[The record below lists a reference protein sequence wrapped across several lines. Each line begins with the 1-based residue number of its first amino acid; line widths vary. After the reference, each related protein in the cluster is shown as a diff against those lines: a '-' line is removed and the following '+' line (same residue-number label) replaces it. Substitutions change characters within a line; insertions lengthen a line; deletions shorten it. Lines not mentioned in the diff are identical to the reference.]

1 MPLRRKDIASLLRN
15 VERPISSSTHMGVA
29 SSIGG
34 DGKSINGEHLKGT
47 ELNGLSIALPYG
59 ISSSGVDG
67 VKVQI
72 ITNDNQNNVAV
83 GVIDDNRPPVKSGC
97 IVIYDKAGSTI
108 ALMGDGDVCINGI
121 SFNGLLDRIEALE
134 KKLNI

>member
-1 MPLRRKDIASLLRN
+1 MRRGKDIASILKN
-15 VERPISSSTHMGVA
+15 VERPIGRGTHMGVA

-47 ELNGLSIALPYG
+47 ELSGLSMALPYG

-67 VKVQI
+67 VRVQI

-83 GVIDDNRPPVKSGC
+83 GVIDSNRPPVKSGC

-108 ALMGDGDVCINGI
+108 ALVGDGDVHINGV

>member
-1 MPLRRKDIASLLRN
+1 MPSRDKDIAALFKN
-15 VERPISSSTHMGVA
+15 VRRPINRGTAMGVA

-34 DGKSINGEHLKGT
+34 DGSVINGEHLKGT
-47 ELNGLSIALPYG
+47 ELRDLFVALPYG

-67 VKVQI
+67 IRMQI
-72 ITNDNQNNVAV
+72 ITNDNKNNVVV
-83 GVIDDNRPPVKSGC
+83 GVIDGNRPPVKSGC
-97 IVIYDKAGSTI
+97 IIIYDKAGSTI
-108 ALMGDGDVCINGI
+108 ALMGDGDVRINGV